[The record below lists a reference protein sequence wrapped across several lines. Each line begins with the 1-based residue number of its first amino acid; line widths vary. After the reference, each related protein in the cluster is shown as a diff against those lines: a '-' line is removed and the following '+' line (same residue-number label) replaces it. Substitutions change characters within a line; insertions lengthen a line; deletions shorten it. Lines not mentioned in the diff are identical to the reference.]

1 MCTACGISTPEEGS
15 LLSGRSMPDTGQATE
30 RRSDQRPSQPTRDLG
45 AGCGVPSLTA
55 FFGSL
60 AITRQTQVIGFAQ

>member
-1 MCTACGISTPEEGS
+1 MRTCEIQVQSNLAHTGVAHQRHMGQRPRQPTPE
-15 LLSGRSMPDTGQATE
+15 LA
-30 RRSDQRPSQPTRDLG
+30 